1 MPEAIDPAIPQELSE
16 RLEGLRPFLQQ
27 QGTILTSG
35 ERCRLRYRAEQ
46 DGRLVHRS
54 VELDG
59 PEVAS
64 AVTAKLTNWR
74 EQYEAQQQAERA
86 KAAEALMKVREE
98 ALEWR
103 RYEQIAS
110 MSVALRG
117 GNRKCQ
123 RSAVKTVRLAAAGD
137 RMALMTFMTSGLPAT
152 RGRPGR
158 PRRGQLY

>member
-1 MPEAIDPAIPQELSE
+1 MPEAIESAIPQTLSD
-16 RLEGLRPFLQQ
+16 RLEGLRPVLQQ
-27 QGTILTSG
+27 QGSLLTNG
-35 ERCRLRYRAEQ
+35 ERCRLRYRVEE
-46 DGRLVHRS
+46 DGRRIHKS
-54 VELDG
+54 IEIAPD
-59 PEVAS
+59 AAA
-64 AVTAKLTNWR
+64 AVTVQLADWR
-74 EQYEAQQQAERA
+74 EQYQSAQQAERA

-152 RGRPGR
+152 RGRPGQ